1 VSAPV
6 TVTPA
11 SRWKGPLRS
20 PSYRLL
26 VTTQTVNSFG
36 SSITPV
42 ALAFAVIDLGGS
54 ATQLGLV
61 VAAFSA
67 AEVATTLFGG
77 LLGDRVSRAVM
88 LQGSNTISAIVQALT
103 AASLVGGWSSIWL
116 LGVLGAV
123 AGCVSALGRPSSQA
137 ITQQTV
143 PPEDLSAAISLRR
156 IGQNTAVA
164 LGFSAAGVLVA
175 AFGSGWAI
183 GIDAAT
189 YAFAAVCFAG
199 LKVPPLPAPARESML
214 VGLRSGAAE
223 VFRHV
228 WLWVLIG
235 QALVY
240 HLFFGGAQG
249 VLGPFVVK
257 RHYGEA
263 AWGWALS
270 ALMVGFIVGG
280 VVTLRIRPRRA
291 LFTGTVML
299 SLTALF
305 PLALALHP
313 ALPLLLG
320 GAFMHGFGLEI
331 FSVFWDL
338 SIQQNVDPAKLSRV
352 YSFDSVGSFVMRPL
366 GLAVTGVVA
375 ETVGYSRWLVVV
387 AAVMAGSTFLA
398 LLVPSVRALER
409 RPA

>member
-1 VSAPV
+1 MPV
-6 TVTPA
+6 TATRA
-11 SRWKGPLRS
+11 RSRWRGPLAS

-26 VTTQTVNSFG
+26 VTAQTVNAFG
-36 SSITPV
+36 GAITPV

-77 LLGDRVSRAVM
+77 VLGDRVSRAVM
-88 LQGSNTISAIVQALT
+88 LQGSCAVSAVVQGLT
-103 AASLVGGWSSIWL
+103 AASLIDGWASIWL
-116 LGVLGAV
+116 LALLGAV
-123 AGCVSALGRPSSQA
+123 AGCVSALARPSSQA

-143 PPEDLSAAISLRR
+143 PAEDLPAAISLRR

-189 YAFAAVCFAG
+189 FVFAAVCFA
-199 LKVPPLPAPARESML
+199 LLRVPPLLVPVRESML

-223 VFRHV
+223 VFRHG
-228 WLWVLIG
+228 WLWVLIA

-240 HLFFGGAQG
+240 HLFYGGAQG
-249 VLGPFVVK
+249 VLGPIVVK

-263 AWGWALS
+263 AWGWALG
-270 ALMVGFIVGG
+270 ALMLGFIVGG
-280 VVTLRIRPRRA
+280 VLTLRVRPRRS
-291 LFTGTVML
+291 LFAGTAML
-299 SLTALF
+299 ALTALF

-313 ALPLLLG
+313 VLGLLLA
-320 GAFMHGFGLEI
+320 GAFAHGFGLEI

-338 SIQQNVDPAKLSRV
+338 SIQQNVDPVKLARV
-352 YSFDSVGSFVMRPL
+352 YSFDAVGSFVMRPL

-375 ETVGYSRWLVVV
+375 QAVGFSSWLVVI
-387 AAVMAGSTFLA
+387 AAVMFGSTLVA
-398 LLVPSVRALER
+398 LTVPSVRRLER
-409 RPA
+409 RAG

>member
-1 VSAPV
+1 VILNPR
-6 TVTPA
+6 
-11 SRWKGPLRS
+11 SRWKGPLASR
-20 PSYRLL
+20 PYRLL
-26 VTTQTVNSFG
+26 LTAQTVNAFG
-36 SSITPV
+36 SAITPV

-77 LLGDRVSRAVM
+77 VLGDRVSRAVM
-88 LQGSNTISAIVQALT
+88 LQGSNTLSAIVQVF
-103 AASLVGGWSSIWL
+103 AAVSLIGGWSSVWL
-116 LGVLGAV
+116 LGLLGAV

-137 ITQQTV
+137 ITPQTV
-143 PPEDLSAAISLRR
+143 PPEQLSAAISLRR
-156 IGQNTAVA
+156 IGQNTSVA
-164 LGFSAAGVLVA
+164 LGFSVAGVLVA

-189 YAFAAVCFAG
+189 YAWAAVCFAM
-199 LKVPPLPAPARESML
+199 LKVPALPVPVRESML
-214 VGLRSGAAE
+214 TGLRAGATE
-223 VFRHV
+223 VFRHA
-228 WLWVLIG
+228 WLWVLIA

-240 HLFFGGAQG
+240 HLFYGGAQG

-263 AWGWALS
+263 AWGWALG

-280 VVTLRIRPRRA
+280 VVTLRIRPRRS
-291 LFTGTVML
+291 LFAGTVML
-299 SLTALF
+299 ALTALF

-313 ALPLLLG
+313 ALPLLLA
-320 GAFMHGFGLEI
+320 GAFAHGFGLEI

-352 YSFDSVGSFVMRPL
+352 YSFDALGSFVMRPL
-366 GLAVTGVVA
+366 GLAVTGVIA
-375 ETVGYSRWLVVV
+375 QATGYSTWLLVI
-387 AAVMAGSTFLA
+387 AAAMFGSTVLA
-398 LLVPSVRALER
+398 VTVPSVRRLER
-409 RPA
+409 QAT